1 VKSRPENIERLLNG
15 YIDGELTVR
24 QQTEVK
30 RLLANDSQV
39 AARLRQLE
47 QCRILISAL
56 PVAEAP
62 SQMAEDVMARLARR
76 SLLGEEPAVIDERAG
91 TRDLFLRKFLTAA
104 AMIAL
109 VAVLGAVVYTIVAP
123 PRHRRV
129 PQGPSTAD
137 DKRTT
142 EVIQQPQAMLAKF
155 NGRLELKTAAFK
167 EMDAFIDRAVAEN
180 GLVERTA
187 VERLADRSTY
197 VLTCG
202 HSGLNRLLERL
213 EKNWAR
219 LDSAAL
225 FVETD
230 LFGRPVVVDAVTTD
244 QIAEVATQTTSQD
257 TFRVARDLALL
268 NSLTEQ
274 LRAGAVLLP
283 SETMPDLIGVAPR
296 PVITGRR
303 TIEKATVDQPN
314 VELAIV
320 LTRSR

>member
-1 VKSRPENIERLLNG
+1 MKARPENIERLLNG

-24 QQTEVK
+24 QKTEVK

-47 QCRILISAL
+47 KCRILISAL

-62 SQMAEDVMARLARR
+62 SEMAEDIMARLARR

-109 VAVLGAVVYTIVAP
+109 MAVLAIVVYTIVAP
-123 PRHRRV
+123 PPV
-129 PQGPSTAD
+129 PHGPSTAD

-142 EVIQQPQAMLAKF
+142 EVIQPPQTVLAKF

-180 GLVERTA
+180 GFVECTGI
-187 VERLADRSTY
+187 ERLAERTTY

-219 LDSAAL
+219 LDSATL

-244 QIAEVATQTTSQD
+244 QIAEVTTQTTSQD
-257 TFRVARDLALL
+257 TVRVAKDLALL

-274 LRAGAVLLP
+274 LRAGAVLVP
-283 SETMPDLIGVAPR
+283 SDTMPDLIRVER
-296 PVITGRR
+296 PVITGGR

-320 LTRSR
+320 LTRSK

>member
-1 VKSRPENIERLLNG
+1 MKARPENIERLLNG

-24 QQTEVK
+24 QKTEVK

-47 QCRILISAL
+47 KCRILISAL
-56 PVAEAP
+56 PIAEAP
-62 SQMAEDVMARLARR
+62 SEMAEDVMARLARR
-76 SLLGEEPAVIDERAG
+76 SLLGEEPAAVNERAG

-109 VAVLGAVVYTIVAP
+109 VAVLGVVVYTIVAP
-123 PRHRRV
+123 PTV
-129 PQGPSTAD
+129 PHGPSTAND
-137 DKRTT
+137 NRTR
-142 EVIQQPQAMLAKF
+142 EVIQPAQAMLAKF

-180 GLVERTA
+180 GFVECTGI
-187 VERLADRSTY
+187 ERLAERTTY

-213 EKNWAR
+213 EKNWGR
-219 LDSAAL
+219 LDSATL

-244 QIAEVATQTTSQD
+244 QIAEVITQTTSQD
-257 TFRVARDLALL
+257 TVRVAKDLALL

-274 LRAGAVLLP
+274 LRAGAVLVP
-283 SETMPDLIGVAPR
+283 SDTMPDLIGVER

-320 LTRSR
+320 LTRSK

>member
-1 VKSRPENIERLLNG
+1 
-15 YIDGELTVR
+15 
-24 QQTEVK
+24 
-30 RLLANDSQV
+30 
-39 AARLRQLE
+39 
-47 QCRILISAL
+47 
-56 PVAEAP
+56 
-62 SQMAEDVMARLARR
+62 M
-76 SLLGEEPAVIDERAG
+76 
-91 TRDLFLRKFLTAA
+91 
-104 AMIAL
+104 
-109 VAVLGAVVYTIVAP
+109 
-123 PRHRRV
+123 
-129 PQGPSTAD
+129 
-137 DKRTT
+137 
-142 EVIQQPQAMLAKF
+142 
-155 NGRLELKTAAFK
+155 
-167 EMDAFIDRAVAEN
+167 
-180 GLVERTA
+180 
-187 VERLADRSTY
+187 
-197 VLTCG
+197 
-202 HSGLNRLLERL
+202 
-213 EKNWAR
+213 
-219 LDSAAL
+219 DSAAL